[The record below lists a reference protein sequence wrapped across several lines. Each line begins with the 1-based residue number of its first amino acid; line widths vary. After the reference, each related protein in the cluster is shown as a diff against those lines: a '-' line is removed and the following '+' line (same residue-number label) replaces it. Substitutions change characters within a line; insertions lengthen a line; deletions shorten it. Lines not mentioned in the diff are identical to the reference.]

1 MKTLDEARNAVMEA
15 RLELRKFNE
24 DLTLEQSTLIAV
36 GDQTTV
42 EVLGLKT
49 TQKVLL
55 ESIIKAEQELRNV
68 QQKA

>member
-55 ESIIKAEQELRNV
+55 ESIIKAEQELRDAK
-68 QQKA
+68 KA